1 MTGTSDSATAPL
13 AAGTWIGDPVHSDLS
28 FRVRHMGVGRVRG
41 TFALV
46 SATLAVGDGGL
57 HSGEVTAVVDAASVR
72 TGNDQRDGHV
82 RSADFLDVARYPTIE
97 FTSTGVR
104 DVDGGAFVLVGDLS
118 IHGVTRTV
126 ELAAQLHG
134 VVADPSGADR
144 SGFSAVTT
152 VSRAVFGVDIRLL
165 FGAGEAVIADAVEI
179 TVEIEFVAE
188 GADR

>member
-1 MTGTSDSATAPL
+1 
-13 AAGTWIGDPVHSDLS
+13 
-28 FRVRHMGVGRVRG
+28 MGVGRVRG

-46 SATLAVGDGGL
+46 SATLAVGDDGP
-57 HSGEVTAVVDAASVR
+57 HSGAVTAVVDAASVR

-82 RSADFLDVARYPTIE
+82 RSADFLDVQRYPTIE

-104 DVDGGAFVLVGDLS
+104 DADGGAFVLVGDLS

-126 ELAAQLHG
+126 ELAAQFHG
-134 VVADPSGADR
+134 VVADPSGVDR

-152 VSRAVFGVDIRLL
+152 VSRAAFGVDIRLL
-165 FGAGEAVIADAVEI
+165 FGAGEAVVADAVEI

-188 GADR
+188 GVNR